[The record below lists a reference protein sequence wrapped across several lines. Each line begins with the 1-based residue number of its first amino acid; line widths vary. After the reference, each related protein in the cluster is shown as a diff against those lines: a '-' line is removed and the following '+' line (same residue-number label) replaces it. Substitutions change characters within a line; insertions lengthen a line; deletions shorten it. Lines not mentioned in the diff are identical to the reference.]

1 MIRLRQF
8 MWSCWKFPLLT
19 FGLGLAWSLMLG
31 AGALYESWTGGAGV
45 GLEVVKWVLIGL
57 GFILL
62 GLWLMV
68 ALWPWV
74 MTVLCC
80 MRREWRHL
88 LRCWACVLGAGM
100 VCWVGC
106 VAVLSLVFRTD
117 LYMLG
122 VTLPEGR
129 EYVAPRGL
137 RPWVG
142 DVQPVSEHVD
152 ELLRLRPVRPPVEV
166 LVQMPMLP
174 NLEKLTRE
182 APEILREYVLRC
194 LYAEATDPRFDAQV
208 LCLGHD
214 AVLLAHEDEPQSI
227 ILGKSD
233 VAAIIRTHLRPKRQ
247 LPEPDE
253 KKSEPWQLPL
263 HSGWSVVLN
272 RDYIYNDWLP
282 AEEQV
287 AGPLRLL
294 DKSLEPL
301 AANPTR
307 AGLDALLPPLPQEPF
322 LCLWSAWESGVYR
335 ALVVLPPSYP
345 DGVVELRARELS
357 TGKPV
362 RHSGH
367 VSRARSL
374 DTLGRAMMWHN
385 LRVRSGGLN
394 EFYATEWE
402 IWFTPVHEG
411 EERCVGRQEFLMMGG
426 D

>member
-19 FGLGLAWSLMLG
+19 FGLGLAWFLMLG
-31 AGALYESWTGGAGV
+31 AGALYESWSGGAGA
-45 GLEVVKWVLIGL
+45 GLEMVKWVLMGL
-57 GFILL
+57 GFVLL
-62 GLWLMV
+62 GLWVMV

-74 MTVLCC
+74 MTVRCC
-80 MRREWRHL
+80 MRREWCHL
-88 LRCWACVLGAGM
+88 LKCWACMLGAGV
-100 VCWVGC
+100 VCWIVC
-106 VAVLSLVFRTD
+106 VAMLTLVFRTD

-122 VTLPEGR
+122 VTLPEGK

-137 RPWVG
+137 RPRVG
-142 DVQPVSEHVD
+142 DAPPVSERVD
-152 ELLRLRPVRPPVEV
+152 ALLALRPVRPPVEV
-166 LVQMPMLP
+166 LVQMPALP
-174 NLEKLTRE
+174 NLEKLTLE
-182 APEILREYVLRC
+182 APEILREYVLRS

-214 AVLLAHEDEPQSI
+214 AVLLAHEGEPQS
-227 ILGKSD
+227 LMLRKSD
-233 VAAIIRTHLRPKRQ
+233 ESAMYRTHLRPKRQ
-247 LPEPDE
+247 LPKTEE
-253 KKSEPWQLPL
+253 RKSGLWQLPL

-272 RDYIYNDWLP
+272 RDYMYTDGLP

-294 DKSLEPL
+294 DESLAPL

-322 LCLWSAWESGVYR
+322 LCLWCAEASGEYR
-335 ALVVLPPSYP
+335 ALVVLPPEYP
-345 DGVVELRARELS
+345 DCVVELRARELS

-362 RHSGH
+362 FLSGH

-374 DTLGRAMMWHN
+374 DSLGHAMIWHN
-385 LRVRSGGLN
+385 LRVRSGSVN

-402 IWFTPVHEG
+402 IWLTPVHGG
-411 EERCVGRQEFLMMGG
+411 EDRCVGRQEFLMMGG